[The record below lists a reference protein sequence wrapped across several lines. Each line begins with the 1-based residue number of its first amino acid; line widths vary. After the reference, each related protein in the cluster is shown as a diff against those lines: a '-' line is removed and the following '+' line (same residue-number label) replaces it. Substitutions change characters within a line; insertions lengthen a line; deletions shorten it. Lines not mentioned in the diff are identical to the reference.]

1 MLALK
6 ILHERVFTIV
16 SILHPKH
23 AEHRQRSFNG
33 FPEINQE
40 GQDRDETFNFF
51 NSLELYNKTKH
62 VCSEY
67 RELKTV
73 NEMSGMMRECT

>member
-1 MLALK
+1 MKLL
-6 ILHERVFTIV
+6 IF
-16 SILHPKH
+16 S
-23 AEHRQRSFNG
+23 
-33 FPEINQE
+33 
-40 GQDRDETFNFF
+40 

-73 NEMSGMMRECT
+73 NEMSGMMRECTQNYKSFLVFFLLSYGKEKYGLYENTLVRQLRKEGCILERKYGY

>member
-1 MLALK
+1 MRGYLPLFQFYMPSTQSMGR
-6 ILHERVFTIV
+6 RVSMAFLNSTRKVRTGMKLLIF
-16 SILHPKH
+16 S
-23 AEHRQRSFNG
+23 
-33 FPEINQE
+33 
-40 GQDRDETFNFF
+40 